1 MAEYK
6 LGEIETIFADIIWDN
21 EPVTSRRLTELAEER
36 LNWKRTTTYTI
47 LKRLCDRE
55 LFRNKDGKVTSLV
68 SREEFYAR
76 QSEIFVDE
84 TFHGSLPAFLAAFG
98 SRKSCL
104 TAKST
109 NCKRSLIPCGR
120 IPMRNLFSQV
130 LNMSMTGSIVIL
142 LVMLARLMLKRSPKI
157 FFLCTLVGGFVPA
170 SVPGGIYSTRFR
182 SECVG
187 TGNSGDI
194 RRSQRGLFSSCR
206 SQSESRFHFR
216 SG

>member
-21 EPVTSRRLTELAEER
+21 EPDTSRRLTELAEER

-98 SRKSCL
+98 SRKKLSDGEIDEL
-104 TAKST
+104 QKVIDS
-109 NCKRSLIPCGR
+109 
-120 IPMRNLFSQV
+120 MREDSH
-130 LNMSMTGSIVIL
+130 
-142 LVMLARLMLKRSPKI
+142 A
-157 FFLCTLVGGFVPA
+157 
-170 SVPGGIYSTRFR
+170 
-182 SECVG
+182 
-187 TGNSGDI
+187 
-194 RRSQRGLFSSCR
+194 
-206 SQSESRFHFR
+206 
-216 SG
+216 